1 MAKVNKNAAKAPQ
14 QKAEGKKKKRQNQE
28 LQAEVKE

>member
-14 QKAEGKKKKRQNQE
+14 QKAEGKKKKRQNQGQINE
-28 LQAEVKE
+28 PE